1 MLNSNPYRFL
11 GVISNSGIKNIQK
24 NLSKIKAYSKI
35 GKHLSLSYELSFFNL
50 QKIDRSESL
59 IKEAE
64 NKILL
69 DSNKVKHS
77 LFWFTELNSIDKI
90 ALENLNKG
98 NFEKSET
105 IWRKVIKDNSIS
117 KSNFS
122 AYNNLS
128 TLLFL
133 MSLSDEKNDK
143 FENSKTSIPLI
154 KEALKLKSEL
164 IFSDHLYDLSSLI
177 TGNENAINKENI
189 LDFFNENISQL
200 FNTNFS
206 SIETSNI
213 IKDSNNELSQ
223 SFNFSLISDPLDSLK
238 VLINDANNL
247 LNDNHSNGIEIGKG
261 LIKNSV
267 SHLKLLK
274 DILGTNDIK
283 YQSISDK
290 LANQIMQCGILC
302 FNKTNDDNKYLSS
315 YEYAKSISFK
325 DSTIER
331 ANTTIK
337 HCKDQLLSGVCCN
350 CNKNKVDFSN
360 PLTTEMYK
368 VTEQKWYS
376 NQVKYNRLSL
386 TIYFCKD
393 CNDNI
398 KKSSDTE
405 FYISIG
411 ITIIGIIIMLLNE
424 FSWLALILAF
434 PLAGVAFFI
443 VGLFTS
449 NVESDAIEKQK
460 SVIDSY
466 KDGYSFS
473 KPGN

>member
-35 GKHLSLSYELSFFNL
+35 GKHLSLSYDLSFFNL
-50 QKIDRSESL
+50 QKIDRSESR

-105 IWRKVIKDNSIS
+105 IWRKVIKNNSIS

-143 FENSKTSIPLI
+143 FENSKTSILLI

-164 IFSDHLYDLSSLI
+164 MFSDHLHDLSSLI

-189 LDFFNENISQL
+189 LNFFNENISQL
-200 FNTNFS
+200 FNKNFS
-206 SIETSNI
+206 SVETSNI

-223 SFNFSLISDPLDSLK
+223 SFNFSLISGPLDSLN

-247 LNDNHSNGIEIGKG
+247 LNKNHSNGTEIGKG

-274 DILGTNDIK
+274 DILGKNDIK

-290 LANQIMQCGILC
+290 LANQILQCGILC
-302 FNKTNDDNKYLSS
+302 FNKTGDDQDYMSS
-315 YEYAKSISFK
+315 YKYAKSISFK

-337 HCKDQLLSGVCCN
+337 HCEDELKAKICGFCNSNEVMKGSSMRVKMHKMNWDNSYSYFKNGGLEVSCCKSCSSSN
-350 CNKNKVDFSN
+350 SNKS
-360 PLTTEMYK
+360 
-368 VTEQKWYS
+368 
-376 NQVKYNRLSL
+376 
-386 TIYFCKD
+386 
-393 CNDNI
+393 I
-398 KKSSDTE
+398 K
-405 FYISIG
+405 
-411 ITIIGIIIMLLNE
+411 
-424 FSWLALILAF
+424 
-434 PLAGVAFFI
+434 AFFI
-443 VGLFTS
+443 GFLIWAAVSAGTVGWFLG
-449 NVESDAIEKQK
+449 
-460 SVIDSY
+460 IDFFFARFSMSKWIFRKIKTKFY
-466 KDGYSFS
+466 YDEISHHPIILKLKLEGYDFGM
-473 KPGN
+473 P

>member
-35 GKHLSLSYELSFFNL
+35 GKHLSLSYDLSFFNL
-50 QKIDRSESL
+50 QKIDRSESR

-77 LFWFTELNSIDKI
+77 LFWFIELNSIDKI

-105 IWRKVIKDNSIS
+105 IWRKVIKNNSIS

-143 FENSKTSIPLI
+143 FENSKTSILLI

-164 IFSDHLYDLSSLI
+164 MFSDHLHDLSSLI

-189 LDFFNENISQL
+189 LNFFNENISQL
-200 FNTNFS
+200 FNKNFS
-206 SIETSNI
+206 SVETSNI

-223 SFNFSLISDPLDSLK
+223 SFNFSLISGPLDSLN

-247 LNDNHSNGIEIGKG
+247 LNKNHSNGTEIGKG

-274 DILGTNDIK
+274 DILGKNDIK

-290 LANQIMQCGILC
+290 LANQILQCGILC
-302 FNKTNDDNKYLSS
+302 FNKTGDDQDYMSS
-315 YEYAKSISFK
+315 YKYAKSISFK

-337 HCKDQLLSGVCCN
+337 HCEDELKAKICGFCNSNEVMKGSSMRVKMHKMNWDNSYSYFKNGGLEVSCCKSCSSSN
-350 CNKNKVDFSN
+350 SNKS
-360 PLTTEMYK
+360 
-368 VTEQKWYS
+368 
-376 NQVKYNRLSL
+376 
-386 TIYFCKD
+386 
-393 CNDNI
+393 I
-398 KKSSDTE
+398 K
-405 FYISIG
+405 
-411 ITIIGIIIMLLNE
+411 
-424 FSWLALILAF
+424 
-434 PLAGVAFFI
+434 AFFI
-443 VGLFTS
+443 GFLIWAAVSAGTVGWFLG
-449 NVESDAIEKQK
+449 
-460 SVIDSY
+460 IDFFFARFSMSKWIFRKIKTKFY
-466 KDGYSFS
+466 YDEISHHPIILKLKLEGYDFGM
-473 KPGN
+473 P